1 MKLPHL
7 AAALALLTPLA
18 LAQAPKRDPLLLYPD
33 NYRILVENEHVRVL
47 DFQLRKGATEET
59 HEHPRHVAVFLTDVK
74 IRFTLPDGTVR
85 VREARAGDVAYSEP
99 TAHASENIGS
109 TDAHGILIELEAR
122 PGTPGSSPAS
132 PSGLIA
138 PIPIDASVRLA
149 PPASDQITA
158 VTLIHGLPGM
168 ESDLKSHL
176 VSLSA
181 PTRAEPGCLQY
192 DLYQSSANPHE
203 FMRLEVWQ
211 SPAHL
216 EAHKQTPH
224 LRASFDKRQR
234 EGWTTEILVFQ
245 RAE

>member
-1 MKLPHL
+1 MKLTHL
-7 AAALALLTPLA
+7 TAVLVLLAPPA
-18 LAQAPKRDPLLLYPD
+18 LAQTARRDPLLLYPD

-47 DFQLRKGATEET
+47 DFRLAQGATEDT
-59 HEHPRHVAVFLTDVK
+59 HDHPRHVAVFLTDVR
-74 IRFTLPDGTVR
+74 IRFTLPDGTQR
-85 VREARAGDVAYSEP
+85 VREAKAGDVAFSEP
-99 TAHASENIGS
+99 TAHASENIGAS
-109 TDAHGILIELEAR
+109 DAHGILIELPA
-122 PGTPGSSPAS
+122 GAQGSGSAPS
-132 PSGLIA
+132 SSGLVA
-138 PIPIDASVRLA
+138 PIAIDAGA
-149 PPASDQITA
+149 PARRAPGQITA
-158 VTLIHGLPGM
+158 VTLIHGLPGK
-168 ESDLKSHL
+168 EADLKAHL
-176 VSLSA
+176 LSLSA